1 MNNKVKAEYM
11 EGLKLSGFPLTSKYL
26 PGIFKTARELSVRY
40 QVGQDYEDFV
50 QLAIIEATRL
60 EPIFDD
66 SKGSTFMSFVRKPIK
81 QVAQKFYGYS
91 RSSTNKF
98 NKVSKYMEAYLVE
111 NKVYPT
117 VPEIAKALNMTEFL
131 VKSIYFGK
139 PFKVSL
145 ESLGDDFTIE
155 NDEQT
160 KSSELIDDLI
170 SGLPVINQK
179 IITGYFL
186 EELSLEE
193 LASVHKVSK
202 GAVKVLIDESLV
214 EIREKHK

>member
-1 MNNKVKAEYM
+1 MNNQIKAEYM

-26 PGIFKTARELSVRY
+26 HGIFKAARELSVRY
-40 QVGQDYEDFV
+40 QVGQDFEDFV
-50 QLAIIEATRL
+50 QLAVIEAIRL

-66 SKGSTFMSFVRKPIK
+66 SKGSTFMSFIRKTIK

-98 NKVSKYMEAYLVE
+98 NKVSKFMEAYLAE

-145 ESLGDDFTIE
+145 ESLGEDFTIE

-160 KSSELIDDLI
+160 NSSELIDDLI
-170 SGLPVINQK
+170 SGLPEVNQK

-202 GAVKVLIDESLV
+202 GAVKVLIDESLI